1 MNMNMHLIF
10 EEKKVQSEWTDL
22 SENTETIADLF
33 STSSP
38 NIGDIAGH
46 LCGEHSTHGVTK

>member
-1 MNMNMHLIF
+1 MAHAVNI
-10 EEKKVQSEWTDL
+10 VVIATDL

-38 NIGDIAGH
+38 NIGDIARH
-46 LCGEHSTHGVTK
+46 LSWKHSTHGVAR